1 MTERNNNTKRNKLSD
16 GEESFST
23 EFLEHSKRAELKE
36 KLIITVAKAIA
47 LNVLVGGCMI
57 SLCFCAWRSDNI
69 SEIIKA
75 MMPVISGVLSFF
87 AGRVTRK

>member
-1 MTERNNNTKRNKLSD
+1 MTERSNSKKGNKLSG
-16 GEESFST
+16 GEESFSP

-36 KLIITVAKAIA
+36 KLIITLAKAIA
-47 LNVLVGGCMI
+47 LNVLVVGCML
-57 SLCFCAWRSDNI
+57 SLCFCAWRSDNT